1 MVDLLV
7 VGGGVTGACIARA
20 AAGAGLST
28 ALVERDDFG
37 AGTSANSLKI
47 LHGGLRDL
55 RRLAPAAVRAG
66 AREQAAWVRSAPH
79 LVGALPFLL
88 PTYRGLTQSRT
99 ALRLA
104 LTAAD
109 ALSHVPAAE
118 RLGGWRILDRA
129 EAFALVPDLP
139 GPVTGGGLWHEGQ
152 MYSAERLV
160 LEVVRRA
167 MAAGAGAA
175 NHTEATALLRAADGA
190 VVGARVRDVLNG
202 EEHEVRARRT
212 LVAAGA
218 GSRRIA
224 ARLLGRAEPTG
235 AGYSLALNVL
245 LPDRGHPVAFA
256 LRSRVDGVARQLLFV
271 PWRGRTIL
279 GTGHYSYSG
288 DPASFDPA
296 AVDPGPLLAEA
307 DAAWNGPR
315 ARAED
320 VLLVH
325 AGLLPLD
332 PSGRGSP
339 DRLLRAPA
347 VHDHAGEGAPGLI
360 SVVSVRF
367 SYAGALARAA
377 VRAVA
382 RSLGRARAVPRGG
395 AEEAAAAGARRGAAG
410 AGTASRRGEAARALA
425 AAAAAVRQ
433 AAPGLAPDVRR
444 HLARCYGADA
454 GAVVAAMGGTEG
466 WDRRVVP
473 GEPVIFG
480 QLVHGARAEMARTV
494 DDLVWRRTE
503 IGPRGLDCPAA
514 RQAAAE
520 ALEAADIPARAAAPD
535 GRVGEGGE
543 GGHGSSRRD
552 ATG

>member
-1 MVDLLV
+1 MI
-7 VGGGVTGACIARA
+7 GGGVTGACIARA
-20 AAGAGLST
+20 AAGSGLST

-66 AREQAAWVRSAPH
+66 AREQAAWVRGAPH

-109 ALSHVPAAE
+109 LLSHVPAAE
-118 RLGGWRILDRA
+118 RLGGWRILDRG
-129 EAFALVPDLP
+129 EALALVPDLP
-139 GPVTGGGLWHEGQ
+139 GRVTGGGLWHEGQ

-167 MAAGAGAA
+167 MAAGASAA

-190 VVGARVRDVLNG
+190 VVGARVRDVITG

-224 ARLLGRAEPTG
+224 ARLLGRTEPAR

-256 LRSRVDGVARQLLFV
+256 LRSRMDGVARQLLFV

-279 GTGHYSYSG
+279 GTGHYPYPG

-307 DAAWNGPR
+307 DAAWDGPR
-315 ARAED
+315 AREED

-367 SYAGALARAA
+367 SYAGALARDA
-377 VRAVA
+377 VRAVE
-382 RSLGRARAVPRGG
+382 RSLGRDRAVPRG
-395 AEEAAAAGARRGAAG
+395 EEGDAAAGGQTGAAG
-410 AGTASRRGEAARALA
+410 GGAAGRRAGADARALA
-425 AAAAAVRQ
+425 AADVRH

-444 HLARCYGADA
+444 HLARCYGPDA

-503 IGPRGLDCPAA
+503 IGPRGLDCAAA

-520 ALEAADIPARAAAPD
+520 ALAAADSPASAAAPD
-535 GRVGEGGE
+535 VRVGGGGE

>member
-1 MVDLLV
+1 M
-7 VGGGVTGACIARA
+7 VGGGVTGACIARDA
-20 AAGAGLST
+20 ARSGLSV

-37 AGTSANSLKI
+37 SGTSANSLKI

-79 LVGALPFLL
+79 LVQPLPFLL
-88 PTYRGLTQSRT
+88 PTYPGLAQSRT

-109 ALSHVPAAE
+109 LLSPLRAAE
-118 RLGGWRILDRA
+118 RLGGWRILARD
-129 EAFALVPDLP
+129 ETLALVPELP

-160 LEVVRRA
+160 LEVVRQA
-167 MAAGAGAA
+167 TAAGAAAA
-175 NHTEATALLRAADGA
+175 NHTEATALLRTGDGA
-190 VVGARVRDVLNG
+190 VVGARVRDTLTG
-202 EEHEVRARRT
+202 DEREVGARRT
-212 LVAAGA
+212 LVSAGA

-224 ARLLGRAEPTG
+224 ARLLGGAEPARAEH
-235 AGYSLALNVL
+235 SLALNVV

-256 LRSRVDGVARQLLFV
+256 LRSRVGGGARQLLFV

-279 GTGHYSYSG
+279 GTGHYSYTG
-288 DPASFDPA
+288 DAASFDPSA
-296 AVDPGPLLAEA
+296 ADPGPLLAEA
-307 DAAWNGPR
+307 NAAWDGPR
-315 ARAED
+315 AREED

-347 VHDHAGEGAPGLI
+347 VHDHAGEGARGLI

-367 SYAGALARAA
+367 SYAGALARDA
-377 VRAVA
+377 VGAVI
-382 RSLGRARAVPRGG
+382 RSLGRDRAVPPGG
-395 AEEAAAAGARRGAAG
+395 AEDPPAAGGRGGAAG
-410 AGTASRRGEAARALA
+410 AGAAAPVAGRRDEAAQALA
-425 AAAAAVRQ
+425 GADADLRR
-433 AAPGLAPDVRR
+433 AAPGLGPDVRR
-444 HLARCYGADA
+444 HLVRCYGADA
-454 GAVVAAMGGTEG
+454 GHVVAAVRAAEG
-466 WDRRVVP
+466 WDRRVLP

-480 QLVHGARAEMARTV
+480 QFVHGVRAEMARTA

-503 IGPRGLDCPAA
+503 IGPRGLDCAAA
-514 RQAAAE
+514 RQTAAE
-520 ALEAADIPARAAAPD
+520 AFAVAEALAGAEAPAD
-535 GRVGEGGE
+535 RVGEGAE
-543 GGHGSSRRD
+543 GGLGSSRRD
-552 ATG
+552 GTG